1 MLFWIGVPVNN
12 KRLRHWKLSNV
23 FHRPLDEFLIFCA
36 SSRIMYC
43 HFTALKY
50 CWSCRIYCKLIQ
62 SFMSPKRCCFAYQLI
77 TCDQNVERC
86 VLVVADIFLTPKLP
100 EGRSVL
106 HVSPIRQCFESWD
119 KTGDL
124 LLPVVQGGSWGDNEE
139 RSPDVVSLCKICKQ

>member
-50 CWSCRIYCKLIQ
+50 CWSCRIYYKLIKR
-62 SFMSPKRCCFAYQLI
+62 FMSPKRCCFTYQLI
-77 TCDQNVERC
+77 TRDQNVERSILIVTN
-86 VLVVADIFLTPKLP
+86 VLFTPEFTKGSTILDITPVRQSLQLGYKTCDFLLPIMKGRRRCNNQKGTPDIVGFH
-100 EGRSVL
+100 E
-106 HVSPIRQCFESWD
+106 IRQ
-119 KTGDL
+119 
-124 LLPVVQGGSWGDNEE
+124 
-139 RSPDVVSLCKICKQ
+139 